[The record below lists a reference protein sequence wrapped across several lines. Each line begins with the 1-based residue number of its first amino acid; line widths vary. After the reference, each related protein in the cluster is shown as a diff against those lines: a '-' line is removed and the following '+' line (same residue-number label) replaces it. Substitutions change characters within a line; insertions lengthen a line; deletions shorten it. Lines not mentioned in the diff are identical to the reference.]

1 VVLTPGLN
9 LIQKRLRKLG
19 FKRITLKTGASSMV
33 ELAMALRY
41 GAEAKLDLITI
52 DGAPGGTGMSP

>member
-1 VVLTPGLN
+1 
-9 LIQKRLRKLG
+9 
-19 FKRITLKTGASSMV
+19 MV